1 VSRFDMAPWMSNE
14 ARAEFARLVTR
25 RSYSAGQ
32 TVYSQDDDGV
42 EMYRIASG
50 SVRLFSRQLDGRE
63 AVFLFFGENDFF
75 GVSSLVD
82 DGPRPQTAECLSTV
96 EIDVLP
102 VLAFDTL
109 RSHHPSFSDAMLRLL
124 AKQMRLVSSHYARA
138 TMVALPGRI
147 AERLLELAAPDSTDS
162 ESGYLFVRLH
172 QEELAAMVGASRQSV
187 NKILQTF
194 QRNGVIQVQSRVIKI
209 YDISALMRITMMD

>member
-1 VSRFDMAPWMSNE
+1 
-14 ARAEFARLVTR
+14 
-25 RSYSAGQ
+25 
-32 TVYSQDDDGV
+32 
-42 EMYRIASG
+42 
-50 SVRLFSRQLDGRE
+50 
-63 AVFLFFGENDFF
+63 
-75 GVSSLVD
+75 
-82 DGPRPQTAECLSTV
+82 
-96 EIDVLP
+96 
-102 VLAFDTL
+102 
-109 RSHHPSFSDAMLRLL
+109 
-124 AKQMRLVSSHYARA
+124 
-138 TMVALPGRI
+138 MVALPGRI